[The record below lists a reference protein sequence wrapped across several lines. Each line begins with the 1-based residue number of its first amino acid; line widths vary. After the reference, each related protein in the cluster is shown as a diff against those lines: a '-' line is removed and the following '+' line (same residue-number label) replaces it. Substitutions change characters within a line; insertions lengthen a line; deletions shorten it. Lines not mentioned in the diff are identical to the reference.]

1 MHLHLY
7 LLYHRILIDSFSS
20 GAEDLLGTLVL
31 CPFEF
36 GEDVLVSVYGR
47 IFTVFDHSLLG
58 VVQLHDGSV
67 GFVGEFAKL
76 IGEGLQLKEN
86 QMIKKG
92 WEMKNLRR
100 LLFAKEPA

>member
-1 MHLHLY
+1 
-7 LLYHRILIDSFSS
+7 
-20 GAEDLLGTLVL
+20 
-31 CPFEF
+31 
-36 GEDVLVSVYGR
+36 LVSVYGR

-58 VVQLHDGSV
+58 VVQLHDCSV

-92 WEMKNLRR
+92 W
-100 LLFAKEPA
+100 

>member
-92 WEMKNLRR
+92 W
-100 LLFAKEPA
+100 